1 MAVSAGNNAHEQ
13 AVRLLL
19 DGARLSQDEVAS
31 RLDLALVPAYW
42 QMLMP
47 SFSIDGDGPRE
58 VIETE
63 TMDDTRLDQ
72 TLGGMAE
79 DGYFQTEPILAEHT
93 ILRMRECV
101 EVLRHA
107 HWPPVF
113 TFVYDEF
120 WRVTRGPALVRL
132 LSGVLGPRYRQIPKI
147 WTFHVA
153 RGRGGGGWPPH
164 RDGRNRPRR
173 LTIWIPLTDAT
184 LENGCMY
191 VIPKRLIPPGI
202 TESFARTKAIDT
214 SDMLALLQASR
225 ALPARAG
232 SVLGWDFEVIHWGSK
247 TSGRGECRVS
257 VVFEFIGESE
267 EPGSDELPLLDAQSH
282 LPAFSERLKAIARAI
297 RSYEP
302 YEPLMIRYRELARRL
317 AAAA

>member
-1 MAVSAGNNAHEQ
+1 MACSNVHEQ

-47 SFSIDGDGPRE
+47 SFSIGGDRPRE

-79 DGYFQTEPILAEHT
+79 DGYFQTGPLLAERM
-93 ILRMRECV
+93 IRRMRECV
-101 EVLRHA
+101 DVLRHA

-120 WRVTRGPALVRL
+120 WRVTRGPSLVRL
-132 LSGVLGPRYRQIPKI
+132 LSGVLGPGYRQVPKI
-147 WTFHVA
+147 WTFHIA

-164 RDGRNRPRR
+164 RDGRNRPKR
-173 LTIWIPLTDAT
+173 LSIWIPLTDAT

-191 VIPKRLIPPGI
+191 VLPKRLVPPGI
-202 TESFARTKAIDT
+202 TESFARTKTVDT
-214 SDMLALLQASR
+214 SDMLALLHASR

-247 TSGRGECRVS
+247 ASGLGECRVS

-267 EPGSDELPLLDAQSH
+267 EPGSDELPLLDAQSR

-297 RSYEP
+297 RSYEL
-302 YEPLMIRYRELARRL
+302 YEPLMIRYRELAKRL